1 MPVSVRLSEL
11 SPITQAQL
19 TDSDL
24 FLVTDS
30 EATSSKKL
38 TLSDFKAHLFSGNSF
53 GSFNDVDLSA
63 GATDG
68 QFLRYNASTQR
79 WNAGDISL
87 SSLGTLSDVDLV
99 TNPPQDGQALVWSSA
114 DGKFNPGT
122 FDLSPLYSL
131 IGEGTGETDLGL
143 FVNSPYLE
151 DNKNIRQ
158 HLQALSNA
166 IVSETSARN
175 NDVNTFSTSLTTV
188 DTRVTGV
195 DTRVTNVDTRVTGVD
210 TRLQQAEASVSALQ
224 VSIAPETLNSI
235 SELADALGDDP
246 AAFSTLQTS
255 HATLSTSVT
264 TTQAT
269 QDARLDAIEASIR
282 LIQEKLI
289 SVDERIE
296 KLFSEDTLLLRLDDD
311 TPPTPNF
318 PATSMFIDED
328 ADSSTTIFEVTL
340 DPQRNVYSLDGVP
353 QPTVQVPRGDII
365 KFNTSQLSSPSEFRI
380 YRNGAELVQGVSY
393 FGNEVTVDT
402 GSMPTNLNKIFYRN
416 SQTAG
421 MGWIIEVTDI

>member
-1 MPVSVRLSEL
+1 MPVSLRVSEL
-11 SPITQAQL
+11 SSIQVSEL

-24 FLVTDS
+24 FLVTDTES
-30 EATSSKKL
+30 ESSKKL
-38 TLSDFKAHLFSGNSF
+38 TLATLKDHLFSGNSF

-68 QFLRYNASTQR
+68 QFLRYNAQTQR

-99 TNPPQDGQALVWSSA
+99 SNPPQDGQALVWNSA

-195 DTRVTNVDTRVTGVD
+195 DTRVTGVD
-210 TRLQQAEASVSALQ
+210 ARLQQAEASVSALQ

-269 QDARLDAIEASIR
+269 QDARLDAIEASIS

-311 TPPTPNF
+311 TPPTPNL
-318 PATSMFIDED
+318 PSTSMFIDED
-328 ADSSTTIFEVTL
+328 ANTSTTIFAVTL
-340 DPQRNVYSLDGVP
+340 DPERGVYSLDGVP

-365 KFNTSQLSSPSEFRI
+365 KFNISALSTPSEFRI
-380 YRNGAELVQGVSY
+380 YRNGTELTQGVSY
-393 FGNEVTVDT
+393 GATEVTVDT
-402 GSMPTNLNKIFYRN
+402 GNIPINLSKIFYRN
-416 SQTAG
+416 SQTTG
-421 MGWIIEVTDI
+421 MGWIIEVTDN